1 MIKIV
6 IAPDSFKESLS
17 AEKVAQ
23 AIERGIKRVLPE
35 ALVYCIPMAD
45 GGEGTVDAV
54 LAAAHGER
62 RYTLTQ
68 DSLGQPLE
76 AAWAWLAPRTAVI
89 EMATAAG
96 LELIPLARRNALQA
110 SSYGVGELIRAALDE
125 GAEHIVLGLGGS
137 ATNDA
142 GAGMLQALGL
152 RLTDAH
158 GQALKPG
165 GAALATL
172 THIDASALDSRL
184 TSVQV
189 TIASDVDNPLC
200 GPEGASAT
208 FGPQK
213 GATPEQV
220 QQLDLALSH
229 FADCV
234 AQFKGKDFRNS
245 KGSGAAGGLGFA
257 AHSFMNAVFRPG
269 VEVVAELGALEQAIR
284 GSSLVMTGE
293 GRMDAQTLH
302 GKTPM
307 GVAKIA
313 KQLKVPV
320 IAIAGSLG
328 EGYKELYPVGIHA
341 AFSLTNGPMTLAQAC
356 QDCATLL
363 EDRAEDI
370 IRVWVA
376 AQTNNSSRKHGI

>member
-1 MIKIV
+1 MNIV
-6 IAPDSFKESLS
+6 VAPDSFKESLS
-17 AEKVAQ
+17 AKDVAL
-23 AIERGIKRVLPE
+23 AIARGIKRVLPD
-35 ALVYCIPMAD
+35 VTVRCIPMAD

-54 LAAAHGER
+54 IAATHCER
-62 RYTLTQ
+62 RITPAQ
-68 DSLGQPLE
+68 DALGQPRQAE
-76 AAWAWLAPRTAVI
+76 WAWLPSKTAVI

-96 LELIPLARRNALQA
+96 LELIRPEDRDVMRS
-110 SSYGVGELIRAALDE
+110 SSYGVGELIRFALDQ

-152 RLTDAH
+152 KMQDSN
-158 GQALKPG
+158 GQALEPG
-165 GAALATL
+165 GAALIRLAA
-172 THIDASALDSRL
+172 IDASALDPRL
-184 TSVQV
+184 KIVRV

-200 GPEGASAT
+200 GPHGASAI

-220 QQLDLALSH
+220 QQLDSALSH
-229 FADCV
+229 FADLV
-234 AQFKGKDFRNS
+234 YNATGLDFRDH

-257 AHSFMNAVFRPG
+257 AHSFMNASFRPG
-269 VEVVAELGALEQAIR
+269 VDVIAELGDLAKAIE
-284 GSSLVMTGE
+284 GSSLVLTGE

-307 GVAKIA
+307 GVAQIA
-313 KQLKVPV
+313 KRLKVPV

-328 EGYKELYPVGIHA
+328 IGYKELYGVGIQA

-356 QDCATLL
+356 QDCAQLL
-363 EDRAEDI
+363 EDRTEDV
-370 IRVWVA
+370 IRVWLAGQSVN
-376 AQTNNSSRKHGI
+376 QV